1 VPGDRAGDPGD
12 PHAPSRSDGLRIV
25 KVTMV
30 SREEG
35 LLYISLS
42 IMNLGALIKAWRN
55 GEDRNMLSASVA
67 SAA

>member
-1 VPGDRAGDPGD
+1 MPSNSGPLFNAAGRRV
-12 PHAPSRSDGLRIV
+12 ATAENRQ
-25 KVTMV
+25 KMTMV

-42 IMNLGALIKAWRN
+42 IMNLGALINAWRN